1 MEKVVKFFCYLGIS
15 ISILVILGIQLGLL
29 DYLAEATG
37 TRIGNWLYGFVT
49 VILLLT
55 IVIVGLFSFLK
66 PGDYMSQKEKKDVA
80 TRGFSYHDLNP

>member
-37 TRIGNWLYGFVT
+37 TRVGNWLYGFVT

-66 PGDYMSQKEKKDVA
+66 PGDYISQKEK
-80 TRGFSYHDLNP
+80 RM